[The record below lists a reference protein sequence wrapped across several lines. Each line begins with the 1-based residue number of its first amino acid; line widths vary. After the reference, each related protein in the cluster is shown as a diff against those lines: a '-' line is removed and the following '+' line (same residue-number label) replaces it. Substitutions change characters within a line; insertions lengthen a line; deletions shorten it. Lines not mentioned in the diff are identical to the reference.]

1 MYPRY
6 VYLVVMCAFWFSLGV
21 SDFDITSINNLKTLD
36 RDLEP
41 VIVQGDAVPNF
52 ASARVGQNGE
62 LFLYAYRANGD
73 VWEQIPFQFDERD
86 ASNNYFNRN
95 GDETVGLDA
104 NDELIFM
111 ARDVGDRALASWID
125 NEDSKQFVRYEI
137 KIANPLA
144 LDKVGWV
151 YLYRSN
157 TVTLSPNLPDY
168 ISYFKSTTSNVAE
181 DKVTSLF
188 YDLANAKNG
197 FPKDL
202 IIPVSAGGSGVDL
215 LDVLKFRAKAS
226 LVVNISIDEDD
237 ILFQASKSDS
247 IRAKDGRVRVIR
259 ELEATLK
266 ADLPF
271 PFPDQE
277 FDFRTGKGFYYPYS
291 ANLEIGIPH
300 LSDVSVSEGR
310 MSIDLN
316 ATAAS
321 PNMKFV
327 SANNVGPFNVD
338 GVANETVNK
347 EVDNVLP
354 GGNWVYINGPQG
366 TLVHQFPLEKTV
378 GGKREMYFK
387 DNSSNDNGDTGDK
400 KSYGDTGIFLR
411 DGISTPFTLK
421 YQGYFLDKDR
431 ASDIG
436 SQIALNEQNPLQFES
451 TPQDFGAVPV
461 ELVAFTAA
469 VDGQD
474 VQLAWITATETNN
487 YGFDIERRI
496 GNDEW
501 VNLAFV
507 AGQGTTTTPV
517 HYDYLDRNVP
527 SGAYEYRLKQIDTD
541 GSFEYSPVVTVV
553 VGVPESFALAQNFPN
568 PFNPTTEIHFE
579 LPGQVLENGKTP
591 RTVLKIYNIL
601 GSEVRTLVDEEQP
614 PGFYRV
620 SWDATDDRGQRLP
633 TGVYIYR
640 LRAGKFV
647 ATKKMVFV
655 Q

>member
-1 MYPRY
+1 
-6 VYLVVMCAFWFSLGV
+6 VYLVAILAFLFSLGV
-21 SDFDITSINNLKTLD
+21 YDFDITSTNNLKTLD
-36 RDLEP
+36 RNLEP
-41 VIVQGDAVPNF
+41 VIIQGSAFLDF
-52 ASARVGQNGE
+52 ASARIGNTGE
-62 LFLYAYRANGD
+62 LFLYAFQANGG
-73 VWEQIPFQFDERD
+73 VWQQIPFQFDERD
-86 ASNNYFNRN
+86 AANNYFNRT

-111 ARDVGDRALASWID
+111 ARDAGDQALSSWID
-125 NEDSKQFVRYEI
+125 DENSKQFVRYEI
-137 KIANPLA
+137 KITNPLA
-144 LDKVGWV
+144 TDKVAWV

-157 TVTLSPNLPDY
+157 TLTLSPNLTDY
-168 ISYFKSTTSNVAE
+168 ISYFKSTTSDIAA
-181 DKVTSLF
+181 DKVSSIF
-188 YDLANAKNG
+188 YEITNAKNG

-202 IIPVSAGGSGVDL
+202 IIPVPAGGSGVDL

-271 PFPDQE
+271 PLPDQE
-277 FDFRTGKGFYYPYS
+277 FDFRTAKGFYYPYS

-338 GVANETVNK
+338 GAANETVNK
-347 EVDNVLP
+347 EIDNVLP
-354 GGNWVYINGPQG
+354 GGNWIYINGSQG
-366 TLVHQFPLEKTV
+366 TLVHRFPLEKTV
-378 GGKREMYFK
+378 GGKRELYFK
-387 DNSSNDNGDTGDK
+387 DNSSNDSGDTGDK
-400 KSYGDTGIFLR
+400 KSYGDTGVFLR

-431 ASDIG
+431 PSDIG
-436 SQIALNEQNPLQFES
+436 SQIALNEQNPLQIDAA
-451 TPQDFGAVPV
+451 PQDFGAVPV

-469 VDGQD
+469 VEGQD

-487 YGFDIERRI
+487 YGFDIERKT
-496 GNDEW
+496 GDDEW
-501 VNLAFV
+501 MKLAFV
-507 AGQGTTTTPV
+507 AGHGTTTTPRQ
-517 HYDYLDRNVP
+517 YEYLDRNLP

-541 GSFEYSPVVTVV
+541 GSFEYSPIVTAL
-553 VGVPESFALAQNFPN
+553 VGVPERFTLAQNFPN
-568 PFNPTTEIHFE
+568 PFNPVTEIQYE
-579 LPGQVLENGKTP
+579 LPGQILENGKTP

-601 GSEVRTLVDEEQP
+601 GSEVRTLVDEEQS
-614 PGFYRV
+614 PGFYHV

-633 TGVYIYR
+633 SGVYIYR
-640 LRAGKFV
+640 LQAGKFV
-647 ATKKMVFV
+647 ATRKMVFV